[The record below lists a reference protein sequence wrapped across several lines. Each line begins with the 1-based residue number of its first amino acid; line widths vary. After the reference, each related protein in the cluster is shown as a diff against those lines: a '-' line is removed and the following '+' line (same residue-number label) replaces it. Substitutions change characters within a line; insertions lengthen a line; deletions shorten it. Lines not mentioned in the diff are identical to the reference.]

1 MKADSKLAKQLE
13 NGDFIVAAEHAPGT
27 TAAGA
32 ATESA
37 LKALG
42 DRPVVVNMSDNA
54 HGVAMSSVAACAAAI
69 KLGIEPV
76 LQMVTRD
83 RNRIALQSDLLGA
96 ASLGIRNVL
105 CLSGYHQTLTGCP
118 ESANVFDVDSTQFI
132 ELTTRMS
139 AQGVLADGSKIDGQF
154 SMLVGA
160 VANPFLKPLEL
171 NLLRLGKKIEAGA
184 KFIQTHAVFDLKTF
198 GQWLDAARKEGY
210 TKKAAILASV
220 FPLAN
225 AAEAQKLRD
234 TYAEFDIPDE
244 LIERLKKAGDNGA
257 QKKQG
262 LAVCVET
269 IKQLKGIDGL
279 RGIHILSG
287 GKEALVPEILAASG
301 L

>member
-1 MKADSKLAKQLE
+1 MKADSKLAKKIE
-13 NGDFIVAAEHAPGT
+13 SGDFIVTAECAPGT
-27 TAAGA
+27 TASGA
-32 ATESA
+32 AAEAA

-42 DRPVVVNMSDNA
+42 VKPVVVNIADNS
-54 HGVAMSSVAACAAAI
+54 HGVALSSLAASVAAM
-69 KLGIEPV
+69 KLGVEPV

-96 ASLGIRNVL
+96 ASLGIKNVL
-105 CLSGYHQTLTGCP
+105 CLSGYHQTLIGSP

-139 AQGVLADGSKIDGQF
+139 EQGVLADGTKINGSF

-171 NLLRLGKKIEAGA
+171 NLFRLGKKIEAGA

-198 GQWLDAARKEGY
+198 TLWLDAVRQEGF
-210 TKKAAILASV
+210 TKKASFLASV
-220 FPLAN
+220 FPLES
-225 AAEAQKLRD
+225 AAEAQKLRE
-234 TYAEFDIPDE
+234 TFAEFFIPDAI
-244 LIERLKKAGDNGA
+244 IERLKKAGHDSR
-257 QKKQG
+257 KEG
-262 LAVCVET
+262 LAICVET
-269 IKQLKGIDGL
+269 IKQLKTLDGL

-287 GKEALVPEILAASG
+287 GKEAVVPEIIAAAG